1 MVMVYILIHGKVGG
15 SLLSLNVKLIA
26 WKAIVQIYTEKVK
39 RGKARGK
46 DYNLLPITRPSF

>member
-1 MVMVYILIHGKVGG
+1 MVMGYILIHGKVGG